1 MTHTHT
7 RLLTALLLAF
17 MAAGLVTVTRPLQEM
32 VR

>member
-7 RLLTALLLAF
+7 RILAALLFAI